1 MYCKAKKNFGAICKF
16 LKNYIF
22 LEVNLGL
29 KGGISIDSLL
39 TFFKI
44 GCGHTVIKVVAKFHM
59 LFHNQIEAMYAIRD
73 FLQPVL
79 KIQNPYCIIV
89 TLHKLQLQVVLD
101 EF

>member
-1 MYCKAKKNFGAICKF
+1 MILYPRQN
-16 LKNYIF
+16 
-22 LEVNLGL
+22 
-29 KGGISIDSLL
+29 
-39 TFFKI
+39 
-44 GCGHTVIKVVAKFHM
+44 FHM